1 MIKRTIPSTN
11 EELAVIGLG
20 TWRVFDVADK
30 QHDEKLKEVLSLL
43 HESGGRLIDSS
54 PMYGNAEETIGR
66 LTQELPFQNEFF
78 YATKVWTEGES
89 EGIRQMEHSM
99 SKMKRGQ
106 IDLMQIHNLVDWRT
120 HLKTLRS
127 WKASGKVKYI
137 GITHYTDAMHEVLMQ
152 VIQQEPLDFV
162 QFNYSVTNR
171 NAEKRLLPL
180 CADKGVAVLIN
191 RPFGTGQLFASVKN
205 RPLPEFAKEMG
216 MDSWSE
222 LLLKYILAHPA
233 VTCVIPATG
242 DPAHMADNLKAGIG
256 ALPDEGTCKAIRNV
270 FE

>member
-1 MIKRTIPSTN
+1 
-11 EELAVIGLG
+11 
-20 TWRVFDVADK
+20 
-30 QHDEKLKEVLSLL
+30 
-43 HESGGRLIDSS
+43 
-54 PMYGNAEETIGR
+54 
-66 LTQELPFQNEFF
+66 
-78 YATKVWTEGES
+78 
-89 EGIRQMEHSM
+89 MEHSM

-106 IDLMQIHNLVDWRT
+106 IDLMQIHNLVDWKT

-127 WKASGKVKYI
+127 WKASGKVRYI

-205 RPLPEFAKEMG
+205 KPLPDFAKEMG
-216 MDSWSE
+216 MDCWSE

-242 DPAHMADNLKAGIG
+242 DPDHMADNLKAGIG